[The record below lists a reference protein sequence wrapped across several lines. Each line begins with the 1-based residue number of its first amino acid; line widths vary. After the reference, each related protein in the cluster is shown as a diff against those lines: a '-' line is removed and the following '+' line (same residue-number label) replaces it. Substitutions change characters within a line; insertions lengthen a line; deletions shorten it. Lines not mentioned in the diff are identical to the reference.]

1 MGAETRPRLIF
12 QFKCSISD
20 TISARYQNN
29 RLVLVHGFCRVNML
43 KRDRLSSR
51 FNALVNEN
59 EAKETTCI
67 RNDRYNNHMEH

>member
-1 MGAETRPRLIF
+1 
-12 QFKCSISD
+12 
-20 TISARYQNN
+20 
-29 RLVLVHGFCRVNML
+29 ML